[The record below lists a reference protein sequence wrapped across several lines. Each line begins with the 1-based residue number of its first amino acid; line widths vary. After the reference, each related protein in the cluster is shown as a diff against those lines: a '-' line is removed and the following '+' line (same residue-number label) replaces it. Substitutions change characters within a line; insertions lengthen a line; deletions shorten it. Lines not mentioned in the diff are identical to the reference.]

1 MGEGNALK
9 FIKELDFTK
18 YAGPIKGGAHE
29 VVKRLGDGIDFVRNK
44 FGRLIPDAALRH
56 MAAIK
61 HQLIAV
67 GELVDKMIPQALKDL
82 NNRLK
87 YIQRLAYQ
95 GEWHLIPGAGKAVT
109 RETEARLVHDAL
121 LGKEVW
127 KVEGMRWPQNPEKVF
142 VLRDG
147 WPDLGKK
154 TVVTPLTNGKDLIEH
169 NFIAAFSG
177 PITARELRP
186 GTTLYRVV
194 AARDTSKTE
203 GVWWMATDPK
213 SITGW
218 YWRVKYAVCE
228 SWNTNG
234 KYAKYVVKDKPL
246 HAWEGK
252 VSSQIDQ
259 SKLLHGGG
267 RNNAFGQYLE
277 GGETQLY
284 IDFTH
289 ASNAHAVAEV
299 KALPKLD
306 TNWIDHM
313 DVNIPQRRATVQ
325 KLGTF
330 VEEQKSLASA
340 NLATA
345 ANEANHGVQAARSR

>member
-1 MGEGNALK
+1 
-9 FIKELDFTK
+9 
-18 YAGPIKGGAHE
+18 
-29 VVKRLGDGIDFVRNK
+29 
-44 FGRLIPDAALRH
+44 
-56 MAAIK
+56 
-61 HQLIAV
+61 
-67 GELVDKMIPQALKDL
+67 
-82 NNRLK
+82 
-87 YIQRLAYQ
+87 
-95 GEWHLIPGAGKAVT
+95 
-109 RETEARLVHDAL
+109 RLVHDAL

-127 KVEGMRWPQNPEKVF
+127 KAEGMRWPQNERGAF
-142 VLRDG
+142 VARDG
-147 WPDLGKK
+147 WPDLAAKPGI
-154 TVVTPLTNGKDLIEH
+154 VDLANGKQQKSYDL
-169 NFIAAFSG
+169 IAAFHG
-177 PITARELRP
+177 PITARELKP

-194 AARDTSKTE
+194 AARDSSKAE
-203 GVWWMATDPK
+203 GVWWMVVDPK
-213 SITGW
+213 SIKGW
-218 YWRVKYAVCE
+218 YWRVKFAVCE

-234 KYAKYVVKDKPL
+234 KYVKYVVKDKPL

-259 SKLLHGGG
+259 STLLHGGG

-284 IDFTH
+284 IDFNH
-289 ASNAHAVAEV
+289 ASNAHALAEA

-313 DVNIPQRRATVQ
+313 DVNLPDRGATVQ

-345 ANEANHGVQAARSR
+345 ANETNHGVHAARSR